1 LNAIQALYQLSY
13 GPIWFGNLV
22 QTDRVVGS
30 TEPIRGPRIDV
41 SAEGIK
47 TGVAAALQQALSA
60 VSSIRHFLPNKVSE
74 TQKARPYHLMR
85 REQALFIAW
94 HPPKAAQALS
104 LSGGRRHHR
113 LDREYRPDRRR

>member
-1 LNAIQALYQLSY
+1 MAPSD
-13 GPIWFGNLV
+13 LV
-22 QTDRVVGS
+22 VMDQMDRVVGS
-30 TEPIRGPRIDV
+30 TEPTRGPRIDV

-60 VSSIRHFLPNKVSE
+60 VSSFQHFLSNNVSE

-94 HPPKAAQALS
+94 HPPKAARALS
-104 LSGGRRHHR
+104 LSGGRRHRH
-113 LDREYRPDRRR
+113 LDPEYRPDRHR